1 MLVSFSDFTRERAT
15 LCRVLLE
22 ARASLE
28 SRNQGQEATALHRAA
43 GCGNFACARVLIN
56 ARADLNARDSRG
68 RAPLDVAWQCS
79 GTAFSFLARGPCNF
93 LVGEA
98 CVILFSGEV
107 ELKLFLGGG
116 SFEL

>member
-1 MLVSFSDFTRERAT
+1 MLVSFSDFTHERAT

-43 GCGNFACARVLIN
+43 GSGNFACARVLIN

-68 RAPLDVAWQCS
+68 RTPLDVAWHNAAVRRS
-79 GTAFSFLARGPCNF
+79 RF
-93 LVGEA
+93 
-98 CVILFSGEV
+98 
-107 ELKLFLGGG
+107 
-116 SFEL
+116 